1 MLDDLKCIFEEQL
14 QLKGGAL
21 AEFNGEPD
29 HVRLLIELPP
39 SHSLSVAVNNFKSV
53 SSRLLRK
60 RHSAT
65 LSRFFRRPVLWSRSY
80 FISSV
85 GGANLDTVRRYI
97 EGQER
102 PL

>member
-1 MLDDLKCIFEEQL
+1 M
-14 QLKGGAL
+14 
-21 AEFNGEPD
+21 
-29 HVRLLIELPP
+29 HLLIEVPP
-39 SHSLSVAVNNFKSV
+39 SHSLSVAVNNFNFKSV

-60 RHSAT
+60 RHGAT